1 MYPVSIY
8 RRVRIDY
15 ERNGL
20 SRRELSRKYGYHRK
34 TINKMLEFSIPP
46 VQGSS
51 LGVDKVLQKLQDN
64 DSILSAVQVCL

>member
-1 MYPVSIY
+1 MYPVSAY

-34 TINKMLEFSIPP
+34 TIKKMPEFSIPRGYQP
-46 VQGSS
+46 QETTPQA
-51 LGVDKVLQKLQDN
+51 K
-64 DSILSAVQVCL
+64 ACLIYWCH